1 MITFTYCVSGVL
13 ITISTLLFSTNRLN
27 ATTQTAIWCLT
38 FFFASTG
45 ASAAY
50 LTVSEIFP
58 LELRAQAISF
68 FFAASQLLG
77 GVAQPLVFTY
87 LVSGGRKF
95 LTVGY
100 YAVGAIMLAGGVI
113 AWCLGVD
120 AERKSLERIAYPLSA
135 VQHPIEPPIE
145 SS

>member
-77 GVAQPLVFTY
+77 GAVPSIFEILV
-87 LVSGGRKF
+87 GRGRNF

-100 YAVGAIMLAGGVI
+100 YATGAIMLAGGII
-113 AWCLGVD
+113 AWYFGVD

-135 VQHPIEPPIE
+135 VRRAIEPPIE